1 MRYGLEE
8 PERSGDHEP
17 EARAT
22 MGSVNPN
29 SKSRGDEQK
38 PDTRCDILG
47 TSGHVTAKSSICA
60 LGMFYKSGVYAMKV
74 SCLTSGDLLNCPGK
88 LRAAEIGWE
97 LSNQF

>member
-1 MRYGLEE
+1 MKMAQQNHSADEPQMFTCAEHGMKLE
-8 PERSGDHEP
+8 
-17 EARAT
+17 
-22 MGSVNPN
+22 
-29 SKSRGDEQK
+29 
-38 PDTRCDILG
+38 RC
-47 TSGHVTAKSSICA
+47 KSSICA